1 MWFLLQIFSAST
13 IIIALIIISS
23 TSALISLS
31 SVCLAF
37 FLITRLRK
45 KYIEKNARKQFL
57 SNQNLT
63 EIASSAILDKKE
75 IQTYEAQKS
84 ISQEFFIESNRKF
97 IAMSNL
103 MIDSGMQRLILEP
116 LAFSS
121 VLLPLIFYLII

>member
-1 MWFLLQIFSAST
+1 MKWSANT
-13 IIIALIIISS
+13 
-23 TSALISLS
+23 LS
-31 SVCLAF
+31 SVCAAF

-45 KYIEKNARKQFL
+45 KYIEKNALKQFL

-75 IQTYEAQKS
+75 IQIYEAQKS

-103 MIDSGMQRLILEP
+103 MIDSGMPRLILIRQLDKET
-116 LAFSS
+116 
-121 VLLPLIFYLII
+121 IREGHM